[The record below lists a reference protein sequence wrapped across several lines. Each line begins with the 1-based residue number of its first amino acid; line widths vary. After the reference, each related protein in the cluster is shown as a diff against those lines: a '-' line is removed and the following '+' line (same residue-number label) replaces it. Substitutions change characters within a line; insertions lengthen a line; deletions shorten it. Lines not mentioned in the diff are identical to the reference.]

1 MVVDRFGT
9 YRGVPRDV
17 SMGIS
22 VKGADRFRTYPPPTS
37 GRIEGYFRTYP
48 DHLRTYPHHVPKP
61 PPIRSGRGPD
71 TLYSSPPFANLH
83 SLTTPKVWSKADD
96 TLVLKIVWDILPPHL
111 YISSES
117 GQFVVGAVEVVG
129 ALRSGT
135 AV

>member
-1 MVVDRFGT
+1 MTTSEPIRT
-9 YRGVPRDV
+9 TSEPIIPRSEAPTDT
-17 SMGIS
+17 
-22 VKGADRFRTYPPPTS
+22 FRTWCRY
-37 GRIEGYFRTYP
+37 
-48 DHLRTYPHHVPKP
+48 VPKP
-61 PPIRSGRGPD
+61 PPIRSGRSAD
-71 TLYSSPPFANLH
+71 TLYSSPPFVNLH
-83 SLTTPKVWSKADD
+83 SLTTPEVWSKADD

>member
-1 MVVDRFGT
+1 MPPSERINDHFGT
-9 YRGVPRDV
+9 YPHHL
-17 SMGIS
+17 
-22 VKGADRFRTYPPPTS
+22 
-37 GRIEGYFRTYP
+37 RTYP
-48 DHLRTYPHHVPKP
+48 DHLRTYYTTFRSPHRYVRNVVS
-61 PPIRSGRGPD
+61 IGSGRITD
-71 TLYSSPPFANLH
+71 RLYSSPPFVNLH
-83 SLTTPKVWSKADD
+83 SLTTPEVWSKADD